1 MSSYSTFRKTG
12 IVGEY
17 EIDNILET
25 SSIHF
30 SEWHNGEG
38 LDFTVFNKSL
48 NTTDRFSLTIEQ
60 LNALAVIGEAIGYI
74 EMDDVKREAEQ
85 FIRNSEQRRRNIEQI
100 RKKYNQTSG
109 LGSKLGTQSRN
120 NFEKDD
126 IDRFDSDVPF

>member
-1 MSSYSTFRKTG
+1 MSNFRKNG

-17 EIDNILET
+17 EIENIIEE

-48 NTTDRFSLTIEQ
+48 NTTHHFSLTIEQ
-60 LNALAVIGEAIGYI
+60 INALAVIGEAIGYI
-74 EMDDVKREAEQ
+74 DMYDVKREANQ
-85 FIRNSEQRRRNIEQI
+85 FIRNSEQRRKNIEQI
-100 RKKYNQTSG
+100 RKKYTQSSG
-109 LGSKLGTQSRN
+109 LGSSLGTQNRN